1 MTPNPR
7 RTNNTNYGAALHYMT
22 SVQIWKIT
30 AKAVYISICIS
41 YHIRANAPFVSYVTY
56 LEACFSA
63 IVSSASL

>member
-30 AKAVYISICIS
+30 AKAKYI
-41 YHIRANAPFVSYVTY
+41 Y
-56 LEACFSA
+56 LHMYFLSH
-63 IVSSASL
+63 